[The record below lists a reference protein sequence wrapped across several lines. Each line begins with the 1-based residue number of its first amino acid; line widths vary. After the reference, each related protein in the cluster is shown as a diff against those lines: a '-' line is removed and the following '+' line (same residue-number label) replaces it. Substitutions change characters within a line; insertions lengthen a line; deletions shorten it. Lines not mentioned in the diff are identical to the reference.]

1 MGGNTLKNIVGVRFR
16 RLGKIY
22 FFDPQYL
29 ILKKDQF
36 VIVDTEEGD
45 EIGTVAIPNRSLDE
59 EKIPKELKKVI
70 RIANERDLK
79 HYDECKKKEK
89 EP

>member
-1 MGGNTLKNIVGVRFR
+1 MKNIVGIRFR

-22 FFDPQYL
+22 FFNPQYL
-29 ILKKDQF
+29 ILKKDQL

-45 EIGTVAIPNRSLDE
+45 EIGKVAIPNRSLDE
-59 EKIPKELKKVI
+59 EKIPKELKRVL

-79 HYDECKKKEK
+79 HYEERKRGI
-89 EP
+89 